1 MPSVTMLGCTERTA
15 ICSELL
21 RQARKVNLVI
31 VCGRTLSYLN
41 IN

>member
-1 MPSVTMLGCTERTA
+1 MVRVLVPP

-21 RQARKVNLVI
+21 RQDRKVNLVI